1 MANPVLLGANNAP
14 QAKSMM
20 TALTGLVEDGGRVGQ
35 IHSDRKVFTPL
46 TANVQAPATSTA
58 YSGYFKVI
66 KASPLNKELPE
77 SAVQKEPYIWV
88 YDANGALPEDPHNL
102 ENFYSGYV
110 ITNQT
115 GKRFDVPM
123 TQLEVRKSS
132 DEFVVLNIWELG
144 PIYVANIT
152 IGNRDTTITRPGVVR
167 KIILARIV
175 NMKFSPENNE
185 DVISYSIQQMYL
197 ENKYITLDIYVQG
210 YRLAQVPV
218 EEGGQKRVPVDE
230 KKFAEQSWA
239 WAIINGAYPEDFE
252 IEAGTYFTTLGS
264 QYNTIEFKTPQTF
277 LDFSKVDVDEETGES
292 AFQGTGAVNV
302 YLNIISPDYTTADSA
317 IVLSMKNWSDNAEF
331 WSYYRRIGR
340 LTFKDWV
347 VTELV
352 QEDMSDPT
360 VVGRS
365 SRQYYAFRIDR
376 LVSYLEGE
384 PGKPVYKIEVI
395 GGRVELGVYSY
406 EVEGKSFVLTDP
418 IGSGLSNNYPIPGLE
433 SGEEAISES
442 GTIYLKVYID
452 ESNFRAE
459 ILFNKDSEGTLP
471 SSSLELEILPLAS
484 VRYDAQRKVFYV
496 SDYDHDFDYTFDLD
510 KNRWG

>member
-20 TALTGLVEDGGRVGQ
+20 TALTGLVENGGRVGQ
-35 IHSDRKVFTPL
+35 IHSDRKVFTPI
-46 TANVQAPATSTA
+46 TASVKSSAPSTD
-58 YSGYFKVI
+58 YNGYFKVI

-77 SAVQKEPYIWV
+77 NTSQKEPYIWV
-88 YDANGALPEDPHNL
+88 YDANGPLPEDPHNL

-110 ITNQT
+110 ITTQT

-132 DEFVVLNIWELG
+132 DEFIVLNIWEMG
-144 PIYVANIT
+144 PIHVANIT

-167 KIILARIV
+167 KIILAKIT
-175 NMKFSPENNE
+175 NMKFSQENNE
-185 DVISYSIQQMYL
+185 DVISYSIEQMYL
-197 ENKYITLDIYVQG
+197 ENEYIYLDIYTQG
-210 YRLAQVPV
+210 YRIAQVPV
-218 EEGGQKRVPVDE
+218 VGQERVPVDE
-230 KKFAEQSWA
+230 NDFSKQSWA
-239 WAIINGAYPEDFE
+239 WAVINGAYPEDFE

-264 QYNTIEFKTPQTF
+264 NYNTIEFKTPQTF
-277 LDFSKVDVDEETGES
+277 LDFSKIDVDEETGES
-292 AFQGTGAVNV
+292 AFQGTGDVNV
-302 YLNIISPDYTTADSA
+302 YLNIISPDYKTADSA

-340 LTFKDWV
+340 LTFKDWM
-347 VTELV
+347 VTTLV
-352 QEDMSDPT
+352 QQDMSDPT

-365 SRQYYAFRIDR
+365 SRQYYAFRINR

-395 GGRVELGVYSY
+395 GGRVELGVYSH
-406 EVEGKSFVLTDP
+406 EVEGKSFILNAP
-418 IGSGLSNNYPIPGLE
+418 HGSGLSNNYPVPNLKE
-433 SGEEAISES
+433 GEEIISES

-452 ESNFRAE
+452 ESNFRGE
-459 ILFNKDSEGTLP
+459 ILFNKNSEGNLP

-484 VRYDAQRKVFYV
+484 VNYDTSRKLFIVA
-496 SDYDHDFDYTFDLD
+496 DYDHDFDYTFDLD